1 VPSRIEH
8 VKIWLINNSYESQG
22 YGSEYQEGGL
32 GRCEAVR
39 PETGLPALWSN
50 IAPSCTRL
58 NLKAV
63 SFPKCQVFTAFM
75 SRIPVV
81 R

>member
-8 VKIWLINNSYESQG
+8 VKIWLINNNYEFQG
-22 YGSEYQEGGL
+22 YCSEYQEGGL
-32 GRCEAVR
+32 GQCDAVQ

-50 IAPSCTRL
+50 IAPSPTGL

-63 SFPKCQVFTAFM
+63 SFRKCQVFTASM
-75 SRIPVV
+75 
-81 R
+81 